1 MKTLY
6 LTSPPLFDL
15 EISLI
20 RELSKYVELDVI
32 EIVNQNNHRSSAFS
46 INNIGTSVQ
55 FINAEKFDEMQQYKD
70 MIDLKRWNL
79 AICPSGS
86 ISNIIK
92 LSHLI
97 KSFMRNGNYDI
108 VHNTTYSKELL
119 PILPKLRSYP
129 NRIMTIHDP
138 IPHDKPSIL
147 EKMRLNV
154 YQRVFDNK
162 LLLSDALL
170 DEYVKSSGISKEK
183 IYFSRLSTY
192 DFLTKYQ
199 PTENKYGKYILFFG
213 RITRYKGVELL
224 IEAYKASDL
233 LDNGVKLVIAGKG
246 NLECEQPLEEEGVI
260 MLNRYIENS
269 ELASLINHSKYV
281 VLPYRSATQS
291 GCVMSAFAFNKP
303 ILATNVGDLPKEVEN
318 DVTGLVVDAN
328 SSESL
333 RAGLCKL
340 NNEEYLRTMS
350 SNIAAKYQ
358 SDSPYS
364 WRSAAKQIYDAYN
377 KILSI

>member
-20 RELSKYVELDVI
+20 RELSAYVELDVI
-32 EIVNQNNHRSSAFS
+32 EIVNPSNWRSSAFS
-46 INNIGTSVQ
+46 INYIGKSAQ
-55 FINAEKFDEMQQYKD
+55 FVNADNFDDMRQYKD

-79 AICPSGS
+79 AICPSGN

-97 KSFMRNGNYDI
+97 KPFMRNGNYDI

-119 PILPKLRSYP
+119 PLLPKLRCYP
-129 NRIMTIHDP
+129 HRIMTIHDP

-170 DEYVKSSGISKEK
+170 DDYVKYTGISKEK
-183 IYFSRLSTY
+183 IFFSRLSTY

-199 PTENKYGKYILFFG
+199 PIENKYGKYILFFG

-224 IEAYKASDL
+224 IEAYKASNL

-246 NLECEQPLEEEGVI
+246 ILECEQPLEEEGVI

-269 ELASLINHSKYV
+269 ELASLIYHSTYV

-303 ILATNVGDLPKEVEN
+303 ILVTRVGDLPKEVE
-318 DVTGLVVDAN
+318 DGITGLVVEAN
-328 SSESL
+328 DVNALKTGIETL
-333 RAGLCKL
+333 L
-340 NNEEYLRTMS
+340 NEDLLFGIET
-350 SNIAAKYQ
+350 NIRKKY
-358 SDSPYS
+358 SDDSPYS
-364 WRSAAKQIYDAYN
+364 WKSAAKQIVNAY
-377 KILSI
+377 KTIIEK